1 MVSMSRYRKIEVRTW
16 SDEKFRALSAIPPSG
31 QGLWFFLLTGPH
43 TTAIPGL
50 FRAGRAAMAEEL
62 NWELEAF
69 DEAFQ
74 EVFAQGMVKADF
86 KAKLVWLPKAIQHNK
101 PESPNVVRGW
111 RVELDLLPEC
121 DLKREAIAGM
131 RKALE
136 DIGHSYVEAFDE
148 VISSEKKDSAKPSPK
163 PSPKP
168 MANQEQEQEQDKEEA
183 NASLSASPQQTE
195 PDEPEDGVPPCPFDS
210 LIDSYEAALPVLP
223 TVRRSLFAKGANGK
237 ALRARWR
244 WVMTAKHE
252 RGERKGER
260 LAITAE
266 DGRAWF
272 SRYFE
277 YVADSD
283 FLSGRSGKFQSC
295 DLGWL
300 VTAANFEKV
309 LSGKYHH
316 EQREV
321 AHA

>member
-1 MVSMSRYRKIEVRTW
+1 MRDYGVVSPKFWIGETGKALRGNAPAQVLALYLMTCPHANMIGVFHCPVLYMAHDTGLGMEGASKALQSLIEARYCTYDEASETVFVHRMAAYQVAESLKPGDNRVKGVEREW
-16 SDEKFRALSAIPPSG
+16 SNIGPAQLKAAFTAIYSVAFHLPSEDEKAGPS
-31 QGLWFFLLTGPH
+31 
-43 TTAIPGL
+43 
-50 FRAGRAAMAEEL
+50 
-62 NWELEAF
+62 
-69 DEAFQ
+69 
-74 EVFAQGMVKADF
+74 KAPS
-86 KAKLVWLPKAIQHNK
+86 KPLV
-101 PESPNVVRGW
+101 S
-111 RVELDLLPEC
+111 
-121 DLKREAIAGM
+121 
-131 RKALE
+131 
-136 DIGHSYVEAFDE
+136 
-148 VISSEKKDSAKPSPK
+148 
-163 PSPKP
+163 
-168 MANQEQEQEQDKEEA
+168 QEQEQEQDKEEA

-195 PDEPEDGVPPCPFDS
+195 PDEPEDGAPPCPFDS

-283 FLSGRSGKFQSC
+283 FLSGRNGKFQSC

-316 EQREV
+316 EQRE
-321 AHA
+321 AANA